1 MSFNSTLM
9 TNVTVAAAARIGGP
23 LATLSIFVIRFAPI
37 CFLDH
42 VPLTGK
48 QLLPD
53 MFHVHRS
60 FSKKR
65 PFLNKGDIDYMDCRK
80 SDGSKMLGFL
90 ATKSRSVKLFRFS
103 WVCLKLRIPTK
114 FYAINCWRTLDL
126 HSGVRTYLQK
136 IPTIF
141 EAKNEKMTQTPNEK
155 LKRGSIFA
163 EKKLTH

>member
-60 FSKKR
+60 FSKKG

-90 ATKSRSVKLFRFS
+90 ATKSRSVKCFSIQPGLFEIEDTYKIL
-103 WVCLKLRIPTK
+103 CNQLLKNL
-114 FYAINCWRTLDL
+114 
-126 HSGVRTYLQK
+126 G
-136 IPTIF
+136 
-141 EAKNEKMTQTPNEK
+141 
-155 LKRGSIFA
+155 FA
-163 EKKLTH
+163 